1 MSTNDTI
8 YALYKSV
15 ADLDAWD
22 FIKTCD
28 PDDYAERRLQA
39 IAWEFGK
46 YGIDCSGEDWHTAM
60 DHLKYIANYGWD
72 NYITRY
78 K

>member
-15 ADLDAWD
+15 VDLDAWD

-28 PDDYAERRLQA
+28 PDDYADRRLQA

-46 YGIDCSGEDWHTAM
+46 YGVDCSGEDWHIAM
-60 DHLKYIANYGWD
+60 DHLKSMAD
-72 NYITRY
+72 NYITNY

>member
-8 YALYKSV
+8 CALYKTV
-15 ADLDAWD
+15 VDLDAWD

-60 DHLKYIANYGWD
+60 DHLKSMAD
-72 NYITRY
+72 KYITNY